1 MNNLKRIAR
10 AILLVA
16 ATSLLLGSL
25 AAANAFDVHV
35 TVDTSS
41 ISGQSGYLDF
51 SLLPSAFDSQFA
63 TAEIQHF
70 GTDGMVSANA
80 PFITGDASGML
91 PGTLSLDNATFYND
105 YFQDFTFG
113 NSLSFDL
120 LLDGPALE
128 SPDGIASGGSTFTFG
143 MFASDQVTPLLSTSP
158 NGEAL
163 DVNVNLDGTASYTT
177 YPAGAGQPS
186 AVQVVPEPASLTLL
200 VSGAFGLLMFRKR
213 NK

>member
-1 MNNLKRIAR
+1 MNNAMKIIR

-16 ATSLLLGSL
+16 VTSLLLGSL
-25 AAANAFDVHV
+25 AAADAVSYHV
-35 TVDTSS
+35 TVNTSS
-41 ISGQSGYLDF
+41 INGQSGYLDF
-51 SLLPSAFDSQFA
+51 SLLPSAFDSQLA
-63 TAEIQHF
+63 TVQVLNF
-70 GTDGMVSANA
+70 GTDGVVSANPA
-80 PFITGDASGML
+80 FLTGDASGML
-91 PGTLSLDNATFYND
+91 PGTISLDNATFFND

-120 LLDGPALE
+120 LLGGPALE
-128 SPDGIASGGSTFTFG
+128 SPDGVASGGSTFTFG
-143 MFASDQVTPLLSTSP
+143 MFANDQVTPLLSTSP

-177 YPAGAGQPS
+177 YPAAAGQPS

-213 NK
+213 SK

>member
-1 MNNLKRIAR
+1 MNNAMKTIR

-16 ATSLLLGSL
+16 ATSLLLGGI
-25 AAANAFDVHV
+25 AAADALTFHV
-35 TVDTSS
+35 TVNTGS
-41 ISGQSGYLDF
+41 INGQSGYLDF
-51 SLLPSAFDSQFA
+51 SLLPSAFDSQLA
-63 TAEIQHF
+63 TAQVLNF
-70 GTDGMVSANA
+70 GTDGTVSANA
-80 PFITGDASGML
+80 PVLTGDASGML
-91 PGTLSLDNATFYND
+91 PGTLTLDNATSYND

-128 SPDGIASGGSTFTFG
+128 SPDGTSTGGSTFTFG
-143 MFASDQVTPLLSTSP
+143 MYAGDQVTPLLSTSP

-163 DVNVNLDGTASYTT
+163 DVNVNLDGTASYIT
-177 YPAGAGQPS
+177 YPAAAGQPS

-213 NK
+213 SK